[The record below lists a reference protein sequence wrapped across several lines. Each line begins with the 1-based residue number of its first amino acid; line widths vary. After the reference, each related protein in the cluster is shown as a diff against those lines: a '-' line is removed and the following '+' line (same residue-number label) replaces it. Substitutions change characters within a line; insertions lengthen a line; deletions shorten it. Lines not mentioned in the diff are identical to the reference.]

1 MAGNPL
7 YVIFTQDCEQLM
19 HNSLHGGPEE
29 WGVSERSVTGL
40 ADALEGYGLNAT
52 FFIVAQTAA
61 AQPALYQDLE
71 NRGFRNRLAHTSA
84 GHRPWIH

>member
-1 MAGNPL
+1 MAGKPL

-40 ADALEGYGLNAT
+40 ADALGRS
-52 FFIVAQTAA
+52 TA
-61 AQPALYQDLE
+61 
-71 NRGFRNRLAHTSA
+71 
-84 GHRPWIH
+84 

>member
-1 MAGNPL
+1 MAGKPL

-40 ADALEGYGLNAT
+40 RT
-52 FFIVAQTAA
+52 PWRSTA
-61 AQPALYQDLE
+61 
-71 NRGFRNRLAHTSA
+71 
-84 GHRPWIH
+84 